1 MQACSWAQHASS
13 YDDSK
18 QTGKYEEKFRKKREA
33 QGRGGNEGGRSMNG
47 AKEGDS
53 GSSLLGTAG

>member
-1 MQACSWAQHASS
+1 MKGCSREQHTKKQK
-13 YDDSK
+13 SK
-18 QTGKYEEKFRKKREA
+18 IKKKFQNEA
-33 QGRGGNEGGRSMNG
+33 QERGGNEGGRSMNG